1 VSPSSR
7 LSSVFEAQP
16 DQLPLAID
24 FQPQDGRI
32 YGFVYGHLLNFLSEK
47 NPDADLQPDAPTD
60 RFSFWFSTHDVVL
73 VGWRLSALVPLLRH
87 GRIASIVALDPR
99 YYALA
104 EPKAAFISEIIVCPA
119 QKE

>member
-1 VSPSSR
+1 M
-7 LSSVFEAQP
+7 
-16 DQLPLAID
+16 
-24 FQPQDGRI
+24 
-32 YGFVYGHLLNFLSEK
+32 LNYLSEK
-47 NPDADLQPDAPTD
+47 NPDADLQPDVPAD

-87 GRIASIVALDPR
+87 GRIASIVALDSR

-104 EPKAAFISEIIVCPA
+104 EPKAAFISDIIVCPA